1 MSILTKI
8 INAVIIILSLTM
20 GFFFMFVGVVKLTPA
35 LNEDTHEELV
45 SSIGLLTFIMI
56 RDRHRQLPSSR
67 FLERCYTTP
76 LKKESSRH
84 RYRKMKRVYRYCYL
98 CCYCANAVSV
108 EISSTAAQLQE
119 QVV

>member
-1 MSILTKI
+1 
-8 INAVIIILSLTM
+8 M

-45 SSIGLLTFIMI
+45 SSIGLLTFIVI

-67 FLERCYTTP
+67 FLERCYTTS

-108 EISSTAAQLQE
+108 EI
-119 QVV
+119 